1 MGRSAT
7 DARRRL
13 TRSADFDA
21 VYRQG
26 RSTASR
32 HAVVYAFP
40 RPSGEDGGEVRV
52 GLSVSRRV
60 GGAVERNRLKRQLRE
75 ALSSLSS
82 DLPRGCD
89 LVVVARPGLPA
100 AVEAQGFA
108 WLIEE
113 LRDLMARAGKGAAA

>member
-1 MGRSAT
+1 VGRTAT
-7 DARRRL
+7 DARRL

-40 RPSGEDGGEVRV
+40 RAAGDDRELTRV

-75 ALSSLSS
+75 ALASIESE
-82 DLPRGCD
+82 LPRGCD
-89 LVVVARPGLPA
+89 LVVVARAGLPE
-100 AVEAQGFA
+100 AVAAQGFE
-108 WLIEE
+108 WLAAE
-113 LRDLMARAGKGAAA
+113 LRDLAERAARGAVA

>member
-1 MGRSAT
+1 MGRTAT

-40 RPSGEDGGEVRV
+40 RATGDDGELTRV

-75 ALSSLSS
+75 ALASIESE
-82 DLPRGCD
+82 LPRGCD
-89 LVVVARPGLPA
+89 LVVVARAGLPE

-108 WLIEE
+108 WLAAE
-113 LRDLMARAGKGAAA
+113 LRELAERAARGAAA

>member
-1 MGRSAT
+1 VGRSAT

-26 RSTASR
+26 RSIASR

-40 RPSGEDGGEVRV
+40 RADGSDADATRV
-52 GLSVSRRV
+52 GLSVSRRI

-75 ALSSLSS
+75 ALVSVESE
-82 DLPRGCD
+82 LPRGCD
-89 LVVVARPGLPA
+89 LVVVARAGLPQ

-108 WLIEE
+108 WLAGE
-113 LRDLMARAGKGAAA
+113 LRDLAERAARGAAA

>member
-1 MGRSAT
+1 VGRTAT

-40 RPSGEDGGEVRV
+40 RPAGDGAEATRI

-75 ALSSLSS
+75 ALASIESE
-82 DLPRGCD
+82 LPRGCD
-89 LVVVARPGLPA
+89 LVVVARAGLPE

-108 WLIEE
+108 WLAAE
-113 LRDLMARAGKGAAA
+113 LRDLAERAARGAAA

>member
-1 MGRSAT
+1 VGRTAT

-40 RPSGEDGGEVRV
+40 RPAAADAEPARV
-52 GLSVSRRV
+52 GLAGSRRV
-60 GGAVERNRLKRQLRE
+60 GGAVERNRLKRQQRE
-75 ALSSLSS
+75 ALAAIEP

-89 LVVVARPGLPA
+89 LVVVARAGLPE

-108 WLIEE
+108 WLTAE
-113 LRDLMARAGKGAAA
+113 LRDLVERAARGAAA

>member
-40 RPSGEDGGEVRV
+40 RPAAEDGDVRV

-75 ALSSLSS
+75 ALAAMST

-108 WLIEE
+108 WLVDE
-113 LRDLMARAGKGAAA
+113 LRDLTARAGKGAAA

>member
-40 RPSGEDGGEVRV
+40 RPGGEDGDVRV

-75 ALSSLSS
+75 ALAAIESE
-82 DLPRGCD
+82 LPRGCD
-89 LVVVARPGLPA
+89 LVVVARAGLPE

-108 WLIEE
+108 WLVGE
-113 LRDLMARAGKGAAA
+113 LRDLTERAARGAAA